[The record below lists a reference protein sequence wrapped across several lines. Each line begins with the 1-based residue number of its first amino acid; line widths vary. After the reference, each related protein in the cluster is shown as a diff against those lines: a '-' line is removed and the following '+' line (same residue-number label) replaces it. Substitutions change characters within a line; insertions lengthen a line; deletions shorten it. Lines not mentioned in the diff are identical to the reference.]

1 MFNLFG
7 KRKSI
12 ELGEEVPSAS
22 LSESKAKYSIQLDS
36 KGKILFISFGLKE
49 YFLIYDIY
57 DATQVLPENI
67 NQICIFFY
75 HQS

>member
-7 KRKSI
+7 KSKSD
-12 ELGEEVPSAS
+12 ELGEEVPGTL

-49 YFLIYDIY
+49 YFLIGKHLCNKSSLSLMV
-57 DATQVLPENI
+57 QGGK
-67 NQICIFFY
+67 Y
-75 HQS
+75 H